1 MLKYFLKSVSK
12 NKHAELDFKNRLKF
26 LNRLNSFFCKA

>member
-12 NKHAELDFKNRLKF
+12 NKHAELDFKNRLKSFKFF
-26 LNRLNSFFCKA
+26 L